1 VAWWSKIW
9 LISAYRRLICVN
21 VLVLGL
27 EEFFFLREEEF
38 SFVYVRCEVSVNHGS
53 LSARYI
59 SQAFSVLS
67 FLAEILD

>member
-1 VAWWSKIW
+1 
-9 LISAYRRLICVN
+9 VN

-38 SFVYVRCEVSVNHGS
+38 SFVYVRCEVSVNDGS
-53 LSARYI
+53 LSAGYI